1 MLRTTIRSANGKP
14 VKKDP
19 KTNIMKEKILEAA
32 IDLFYQM
39 GFVKASIRDISQ
51 KVGIA
56 KSSVYEHF
64 KSKDEIL
71 YQIIIDLNTFLMKE
85 LKQIAGMHDS
95 PLEALKAMIFWQVCV
110 TTEKRKQVKIYIEEQ
125 YQLPPNLRKKALRGH
140 RQVYQLYYD
149 KICEIR
155 PEHLPDMN
163 RAAMTF
169 ANFGMV
175 NWVYRW
181 FKEDGE
187 MTIQEVAEVIIHI
200 FFNGILKD
208 GYPEMG
214 IFQQPPRG

>member
-1 MLRTTIRSANGKP
+1 

-19 KTNIMKEKILEAA
+19 KANIMKEKILAAA
-32 IDLFYQM
+32 IDLFYQK

-51 KVGIA
+51 EVGIA

-64 KSKDEIL
+64 KSKDDIL
-71 YQIIIDLNTFLMKE
+71 YQIILDLNTFMVKE
-85 LKQIAGMHDS
+85 LKRAAEMRES

-110 TTEKRKQVKIYIEEQ
+110 TTEKRKEVKIYIEEQ
-125 YQLPPNLRKKALRGH
+125 YQLPPRLRKKALRGH

-149 KICEIR
+149 KVCEIPR
-155 PEHLPDMN
+155 DLLPDMN

-187 MTIQEVAEVIIHI
+187 MTIEEVAEVIIRI

-208 GYPEMG
+208 GYPDDNPG
-214 IFQQPPRG
+214 KI